1 MYELIVGDDAT
12 DDLGKILEA
21 DPPAAYRL
29 GVFLQE
35 LECNQDLLERLSWD
49 GYGGKPHSSD
59 KGATFSVSKVYS
71 LYRTGK
77 NIWRLRDFELS
88 REGFEYRIIYAFI
101 PSKDLYFVLAV
112 VERAF
117 DYDPNHPVTHR
128 VLDAY
133 RKLEAEGW

>member
-1 MYELIVGDDAT
+1 MYELIVGDEAT
-12 DDLGKILEA
+12 GDLEDILEENA
-21 DPPAAYRL
+21 PAAYRL

-35 LECNQDLLERLSWD
+35 LGCDQDLLEKLSWD
-49 GYGGKPHSSD
+49 QYGGKPHLPEQ
-59 KGATFSVSKVYS
+59 GATFSVSKVYS

-77 NIWRLRDFELS
+77 NIWRLRDFELA

-101 PSKDLYFVLAV
+101 PAQDLYFVLAV

-117 DYDPNHPVTHR
+117 NYDPSHPVTQR

-133 RKLEAEGW
+133 QKLEAEGW

>member
-12 DDLGKILEA
+12 GDLEEILEENA
-21 DPPAAYRL
+21 PAAYRL

-35 LECNQDLLERLSWD
+35 LGCDQDLLEKLSWD
-49 GYGGKPHSSD
+49 QYGGKPHLPEL
-59 KGATFSVSKVYS
+59 GATFSVSKVYS

-88 REGFEYRIIYAFI
+88 KEGFEYRIIYAYI

-117 DYDPNHPVTHR
+117 NYDPNHPVTQR

-133 RKLEAEGW
+133 KQLEAEGW

>member
-12 DDLGKILEA
+12 DDLGKILETN
-21 DPPAAYRL
+21 PHAAYRL

-49 GYGGKPHSSD
+49 GYGGKPHLPD

-88 REGFEYRIIYAFI
+88 RERFEYRIIYAFI

>member
-1 MYELIVGDDAT
+1 MYELIVGDDAS
-12 DDLGKILEA
+12 DDLEEILA
-21 DPPAAYRL
+21 VNAPAAYRL
-29 GVFLQE
+29 AVFLQE
-35 LECNQDLLERLSWD
+35 LEADQKLLEKLSWD
-49 GYGGKPHSSD
+49 QYGGKPHEPE

-71 LYRTGK
+71 LYRKGK

-88 REGFEYRIIYAFI
+88 REGFEYRIIYAYI

-117 DYDPNHPVTHR
+117 DYDQSHPVTQR

-133 RKLEAEGW
+133 QKLEADGW

>member
-12 DDLGKILEA
+12 GDLEDILKKNA
-21 DPPAAYRL
+21 QAAIRL
-29 GVFLQE
+29 AVFLEE
-35 LECNQDLLERLSWD
+35 LGCDQDLLEKLSWD
-49 GYGGKPHSSD
+49 QYGGKPHEPEQ
-59 KGATFSVSKVYS
+59 GATFSVSKVYS

-88 REGFEYRIIYAFI
+88 KEGFEYRIIYAYI

-117 DYDPNHPVTHR
+117 DYDPKHPVTQR

-133 RKLEAEGW
+133 KQLEAEGW